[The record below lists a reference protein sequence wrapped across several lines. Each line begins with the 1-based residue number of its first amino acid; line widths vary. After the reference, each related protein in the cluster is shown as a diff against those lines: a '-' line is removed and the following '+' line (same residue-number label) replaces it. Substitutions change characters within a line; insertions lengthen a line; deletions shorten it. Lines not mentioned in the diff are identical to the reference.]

1 MSIEEKKKNIRN
13 TITEC
18 VGHLNGIKFDL
29 VSTPN
34 EFTPLKPEDE
44 DYVYKI
50 ANELL
55 YLGEKI
61 NNRVIFME

>member
-1 MSIEEKKKNIRN
+1 MSIKEKKKNVRN

-18 VGHLNGIKFDL
+18 VGYLNGIKFDL
-29 VSTPN
+29 MSTPD
-34 EFTPLKPEDE
+34 EYTPLEPKDE

-61 NNRVIFME
+61 NHKVIFRE

>member
-1 MSIEEKKKNIRN
+1 MSIKDKKKNIRN
-13 TITEC
+13 TITRC
-18 VGHLNGIKFDL
+18 ISRLDGIRFD
-29 VSTPN
+29 VASTPN
-34 EFTPLKPEDE
+34 NFHPLEPEDE

-61 NNRVIFME
+61 NNKVIFKE